1 MTGRSIAMIGLI
13 RERRVMV
20 AGTPNITLTFAVRMT
35 ANEEWVNNVG
45 MYHHRGAG

>member
-1 MTGRSIAMIGLI
+1 MVGLI

-20 AGTPNITLTFAVRMT
+20 ARAPKITLTLVVRMT